1 MRLTLLGD
9 PRTKKNSQR
18 LVDAGGRTV
27 PLASRA
33 YTEYRDICL
42 WQIPPPVRAMGIT
55 ESVNLKCVYYMGT
68 RRKVDLCNLIE
79 ATCDILVDAGVLAD
93 DNSRV
98 VAGHDG
104 SRVLYDKKNP
114 RVEIEITIIEDHD
127 K

>member
-1 MRLTLLGD
+1 MHLTLLGD

-18 LVDAGGRTV
+18 LVSAGGRTV

-33 YTEYRDICL
+33 YSEYRDICL
-42 WQIPPPVRAMGIT
+42 WQIPPPIRAMGIA
-55 ESVNLKCVYYMGT
+55 EPVNLKCVYYMGT

>member
-1 MRLTLLGD
+1 MHLTLLGD

-18 LVDAGGRTV
+18 LVSAGWRTV

-42 WQIPPPVRAMGIT
+42 WQIPPPVKVMGI
-55 ESVNLKCVYYMGT
+55 SYPVNLKCVYYMGT

-93 DNSRV
+93 DNSRI